1 MNVLISGENAVKK
14 KKLVEWDEQ
23 CQKVFDTLQDLCTS
37 TPILAY
43 ADYKKEFQLHTD
55 ACEKGLGGVLY
66 QKDKNGLQRVIAY
79 ASRSLS
85 HTERNY
91 PGHKLE
97 FLALKWAVTD
107 RFHEYLYGGK
117 FDVFTDNNPLTYIL
131 TSAKLDACGQRWVAS
146 LTNYDFRL
154 FYKTGKSNV
163 EADALSQIPADSYHE
178 LESPVVK
185 TILKSCQEYDW
196 TDFNGNPMEVV
207 CKTSQVVEGR
217 MTNEQK
223 KTEQSNDDTI
233 SQILWVLK
241 NKEGPNSL
249 TTELAKQMYQ
259 YRSKLILRHGLLYRK
274 YYDINLMEDRMQFVL
289 PKKYHVE
296 AMEACHDSVR
306 HLGIERTL
314 SLLRDRFYWSNMAKD
329 VENYVKTCPH
339 CLRFKKLPEKAT
351 LNPIKTSR
359 PLELVHIDYLTIEAP
374 KTSRSQKD
382 VNVLIVT
389 DHFARYAQAFV
400 TPNQKA
406 STVAKTLWDKFFVH
420 YGFPE
425 KILSDQ
431 GRNFESKLLKELCI
445 LAQIKKRCTTP
456 YRPEGNGSCERCN
469 RTLISMLGTLSEE
482 FKSEWVNHVNTLT
495 YAYNCMRSN
504 ATGFSPYYLLYGRHP
519 LLPIDIEFGVMT
531 PDLMEVVTLKYVH
544 GLQKRLDYA
553 FKKAADFSRKEALRS
568 KQRYDK
574 MVKTSKL
581 EPGDLVLVRRKG
593 FQEKHKILNRW
604 ESDPYEVIKQREDG
618 LPVFVVVN
626 NG

>member
-1 MNVLISGENAVKK
+1 MISGENAAKK
-14 KKLVEWDEQ
+14 KKLVEWHEQ
-23 CQKVFDTLQDLCTS
+23 CRKAFDTLKDLYTS

-66 QKDKNGLQRVIAY
+66 QKDENGLQRVIAY

-91 PGHKLE
+91 PAHKIE

-146 LTNYDFRL
+146 LANYDFRL

-163 EADALSQIPADSYHE
+163 EADALSRIPTDSYHE

-217 MTNEQK
+217 MTNEQWK
-223 KTEQSNDDTI
+223 IEQLNDDTI
-233 SQILWVLK
+233 SQILRVLK

-249 TTELAKQMYQ
+249 TTELAKQMYR

-289 PKKYHVE
+289 PKKYHVQ
-296 AMEACHDSVR
+296 ALEACHDNVG
-306 HLGIERTL
+306 HLAT
-314 SLLRDRFYWSNMAKD
+314 WSNMAKD
-329 VENYVKTCPH
+329 VENYVKSCPC
-339 CLRFKKLPEKAT
+339 CLQFKKLPEKAT
-351 LNPIKTSR
+351 LNPIKPGR

-389 DHFARYAQAFV
+389 DHFTRYAQAFI

-420 YGFPE
+420 YRFPE
-425 KILSDQ
+425 KILFDQ
-431 GRNFESKLLKELCI
+431 GCNFESKLLKELCI
-445 LAQIKKRCTTP
+445 LAQIKKMRTTP
-456 YRPEGNGSCERCN
+456 YRPEGNGSCERFN
-469 RTLISMLGTLSEE
+469 RTLISMLGTLPEE
-482 FKSEWVNHVNTLT
+482 FKSEWVNHVNMLT
-495 YAYNCMRSN
+495 YAYNCTRSN

-574 MVKTSKL
+574 TAKTSKL

-593 FQEKHKILNRW
+593 FQEKHKISDRW